1 MNSINKNVFNNAMKG
16 AADFIN
22 ISNDYITI
30 FLAFVLITL
39 IILFVYHSAKL
50 AKAGDNVVKRQSAIH
65 GLFVI
70 GVCLSIA
77 GSFWCIYG
85 IVLGFLLL

>member
-16 AADFIN
+16 AAEFIN
-22 ISNDYITI
+22 MSNDYITI

-39 IILFVYHSAKL
+39 IILFVYHAASL
-50 AKAGDNVVKRQSAIH
+50 SRAGDNVVKRQSAIH
-65 GLFVI
+65 GLLVI
-70 GVCLSIA
+70 GVCLAIA